1 MIRINLL
8 PWRAEKRRE
17 RQRTFFKLLIFSVTF
32 TVSSVSGTYLYYQ
45 DQIEFQKCKNK
56 KIEKENLILDK
67 KITEVNALQK
77 EIKDLKVR
85 MERINALQMI
95 RHSVVR
101 LFDEIPR
108 IFSEGIY
115 ITFLQQTE
123 IPDPKGDP
131 KEVKTLVKFNGI
143 AESNYRI
150 STLMSNIG
158 NPEYSKSVTDPD
170 LKIVQQ
176 NERGKDRL
184 IVFELEVK
192 QVLVKNIGEKKQ
204 TVSR

>member
-17 RQRTFFKLLIFSVTF
+17 RQRTFFKFLAFFVTF
-32 TVSSVSGTYLYYQ
+32 TLSSIGGTYLYYQ
-45 DQIEFQKCKNK
+45 DQIEFQKCKNEIVK
-56 KIEKENLILDK
+56 KENAILDK
-67 KITEVNALQK
+67 KIAEVNILQK
-77 EIKDLKVR
+77 EIKDLKIR

-115 ITFLQQTE
+115 ITSLRQTE
-123 IPDPKGDP
+123 VVDPKGI
-131 KEVKTLVKFNGI
+131 KTFIKFNGV

-158 NPEYSKSVTDPD
+158 NPEHSKSITDPD
-170 LKIVQQ
+170 LKIVRQS
-176 NERGKDRL
+176 EKGKDRL
-184 IVFELEVK
+184 IIFELDVK
-192 QVLVKNIGEKKQ
+192 QVLMKDVEEKK
-204 TVSR
+204 